1 MKLLYA
7 LCGVLLMNSVWAAP
21 DMVVEGVKMPTW
33 VERGLLRFPAAPG
46 MALNNNDVLLTGAGA
61 RLLLRA
67 ADGSAI
73 KLGENARLQLSGL
86 GQTQASQSVFTAVM
100 DVAKGAFRFTTGVL
114 AKLRERQVTVKV
126 ANATIGIRG
135 TDVWGKA
142 GGKMGVS
149 VMEKV
154 TGQTLERPDKDGK
167 VDFDVV
173 CLIEGKI
180 SVTHANTAPFEMN
193 QAQTFYVM
201 PQDAAPLPVSSL
213 PTEQLNKWAAE
224 TEIAAGQGAARSGGK
239 WKINL
244 LVANSEKETLAA
256 YDELRDAGYAVRIL
270 PLTEG
275 QYQLRITQLPD
286 RAEAEALARE
296 LTGKMGVVAPVVT
309 R

>member
-1 MKLLYA
+1 MKIISA
-7 LCGVLLMNSVWAAP
+7 VCGVLLMNSVWAAP

-33 VERGLLRFPAAPG
+33 IERGLLRFPASPG
-46 MALNNNDVLLTGAGA
+46 MALNNNDVLLTGSGA

-67 ADGSAI
+67 ADGSVI

-86 GQTQASQSVFTAVM
+86 GTQASQPVFTAVLE
-100 DVAKGAFRFTTGVL
+100 VAKGAFRFTTGLL

-142 GGKMGVS
+142 GGKMEVATL
-149 VMEKV
+149 EKV
-154 TGQTLERPDKDGK
+154 TGQNLERADKNTK
-167 VDFDVV
+167 VGFDVV
-173 CLIEGKI
+173 CLLEGKI
-180 SVTHANTAPFEMN
+180 SVTHGNETPFEMD
-193 QAQTFYVM
+193 QPQTFYVM
-201 PQDAAPLPVSSL
+201 PQDTAPLPVSSL
-213 PTEQLNKWAAE
+213 PPEQMRKWATE
-224 TEIAAGQGAARSGGK
+224 TEIAVGQGAMRSGGK

-244 LVANSEKETLAA
+244 LAANSEQEILVA
-256 YDELRDAGYAVRIL
+256 YDALRAAGYAVRIL
-270 PLTEG
+270 PLVNG

-296 LTGKMGVVAPVVT
+296 LTGKMGIVEPMVT